1 MVPRN
6 QRKRLSTEFAQ
17 QSFSERDPN
26 VMMLFLSSM
35 RSCCMTQFPSDA
47 VAVTGEFFSHSR
59 VVDCT
64 IARRGDTG
72 KDQSGLGKSLQR
84 SRPPPP
90 PHPLLPQPHTKETH
104 TYTQQTCTR
113 KHRHE
118 YNNTHARTN
127 THTHAHTTGKV
138 CDEAI
143 FLLNTETLAFFS
155 YGMLFDVCYYGLFL
169 GPHSQNMHL
178 LMPPTEENVAS
189 LKLTMS
195 SILCSLSLLD
205 ILFLSSRWA

>member
-1 MVPRN
+1 MSFLPTADWRAWS
-6 QRKRLSTEFAQ
+6 RASTN
-17 QSFSERDPN
+17 P
-26 VMMLFLSSM
+26 
-35 RSCCMTQFPSDA
+35 
-47 VAVTGEFFSHSR
+47 SHSLSL
-59 VVDCT
+59 
-64 IARRGDTG
+64 RRASAPSELTF
-72 KDQSGLGKSLQR
+72 L
-84 SRPPPP
+84 
-90 PHPLLPQPHTKETH
+90 ETH

-205 ILFLSSRWA
+205 ILFLSSRWAWNDRRGCHFTGRTTIRGRLVSWSREYAQNIETQKTWTLWRYTTSRYSLGAWMLSPS

>member
-35 RSCCMTQFPSDA
+35 RSYCMTQFPFDA

-59 VVDCT
+59 AVDCT
-64 IARRGDTG
+64 ITRRGDTG
-72 KDQSGLGKSLQR
+72 KDQSGLGKSRQR
-84 SRPPPP
+84 SRPPP
-90 PHPLLPQPHTKETH
+90 HPRLPQPHTKETH

-127 THTHAHTTGKV
+127 THTHMRTSLGKYV
-138 CDEAI
+138 MK
-143 FLLNTETLAFFS
+143 LFF
-155 YGMLFDVCYYGLFL
+155 Y
-169 GPHSQNMHL
+169 
-178 LMPPTEENVAS
+178 
-189 LKLTMS
+189 
-195 SILCSLSLLD
+195 
-205 ILFLSSRWA
+205 